1 MSNQSN
7 TSLHEVD
14 ATNPAPMYRLLEAD
28 LMQRL
33 MQRTG
38 TGAKITIRELAEAVG
53 VPHGTI
59 GNLLTG
65 EQARVPH
72 EVAHAISAK
81 IGVDLLIL
89 FAPTGRSSGE
99 TAPTRIAAVSA

>member
-1 MSNQSN
+1 MSNG
-7 TSLHEVD
+7 
-14 ATNPAPMYRLLEAD
+14 APMHKLLDPE

-65 EQARVPH
+65 EQASVPGD
-72 EVAHAISAK
+72 VADRITRA

-89 FAPTGRSSGE
+89 FSPVGRSSGE
-99 TAPTRIAAVSA
+99 ATPMRIAAVPA